1 MRQLRVSKM
10 SSRFRGRRRLVDGRR
25 HKKNPP
31 STVQLPILPS
41 CADDFAAPH
50 LSSLATSP
58 VIPEPGLAVHSILLA
73 DYRLIPARNSALPTA
88 GEANPT
94 SPAVRPR
101 YLQQAVRSRF
111 SSDNFQTH
119 VIGQSKKLVSCK
131 CCISRG
137 SILHLRRYNLS
148 ILRTPPARP
157 GESGSWT
164 TLLDVIYICEI
175 GWRVFE
181 PDGPRLVL
189 IQVFAGNVVLWHLVR
204 ANSLLIGG
212 VSSFHARHY
221 VGLERVSFLDQFVD
235 ALRVRALDVR

>member
-58 VIPEPGLAVHSILLA
+58 VIPEPGLAGHSILLA
-73 DYRLIPARNSALPTA
+73 DYLLIPARNSALPSA

-101 YLQQAVRSRF
+101 SLQLELAVASRL

-119 VIGQSKKLVSCK
+119 VIDQRKKLVSSK

-137 SILHLRRYNLS
+137 SILHLRSYNLHCAGR
-148 ILRTPPARP
+148 LHGP
-157 GESGSWT
+157 G
-164 TLLDVIYICEI
+164 
-175 GWRVFE
+175 
-181 PDGPRLVL
+181 
-189 IQVFAGNVVLWHLVR
+189 R
-204 ANSLLIGG
+204 AIVG
-212 VSSFHARHY
+212 RHT
-221 VGLERVSFLDQFVD
+221 
-235 ALRVRALDVR
+235 A